1 MTSRI
6 DATTIDRS
14 GANRFALIMERT
26 GFAIMGGLCGLFV
39 AALVAKANIEEIN
52 SLGVLFSVVLYG
64 SIGFYLGTDI
74 TWLSCGASP
83 GVFSGT
89 GSRANP
95 IALASATGA
104 LLATVAALVSV
115 YVIFFD
121 EVLPEDIGGAVAD
134 AVLPTG
140 RFHPTNGQSSQDN
153 F

>member
-14 GANRFALIMERT
+14 GANRFALTMERT

-52 SLGVLFSVVLYG
+52 SPGVLFSVVLYG

-74 TWLSCGASP
+74 TSLSCSAP
-83 GVFSGT
+83 HAFSGA
-89 GSRANP
+89 GSRTNP
-95 IALASATGA
+95 IALASATGT

-115 YVIFFD
+115 YVIVLD
-121 EVLPEDIGGAVAD
+121 EVLPVIWNVGIGFGWMFG
-134 AVLPTG
+134 VLLQLAAGTAARLG
-140 RFHPTNGQSSQDN
+140 E
-153 F
+153 